1 MSNTLN
7 DLHLK
12 LTNEVAPVL
21 EEDRYFGYLL
31 GLIGEGE
38 NEIDQQ
44 SVIMR
49 KTVDEEWLTEI
60 EGAIDS
66 IFKVIQAPRRF
77 LKNTEEVVPVDL
89 AKKITADSVRHLS
102 QNTQFIASNEEGNVQ
117 PTRILNVTVEETYDL
132 YENRFIYHLIQRL
145 VTFVDKRTDV
155 IFWSTGDQKYDSL
168 KFHSKF
174 KDESEEVEYELSLK
188 IKNIEDDSAEK
199 KENMDVFM
207 RIDRLRKQIIQLRRS
222 PFCEIMHGCAKVRS
236 PIQRTNL
243 IMKDPDYRKCYQ
255 LWQFI
260 ERYDGIGYTID
271 EEKRALQ
278 FDEDYLY
285 QFYDYIAVNYANFKS
300 ILTPDRRKE
309 ETILKEK
316 KKVGRKPKFIKSVKE
331 EYVDSPNIEEV
342 ELRKVF
348 VEFVTQA
355 QLDAE
360 AKAAEAVQK
369 AKEAEARAEAAEAEA
384 KAKIQQMKEET
395 DAIVAETK
403 ANAEAEIAETKAT
416 AEAEVQ
422 KTKAEAVSIVAA
434 TKAAAE
440 KTVADAKAE
449 ADEKCAVMEAQM
461 NSALAAKTLAQ
472 QNESEAR
479 EQAKQAQLDATTANT
494 EKEAMRVSMDAAM
507 AHADE
512 AISLKKKAE
521 EAMNNAIENAQFK
534 LNEAKA
540 LSDHAEKT
548 KAYAMTQIDAANKA
562 LEETEKIKSQLRH
575 AAKNVERKALK
586 KVRETQNLNFIQ
598 YLALRH
604 EEKKLEKKNN

>member
-7 DLHLK
+7 DLQLK

-44 SVIMR
+44 SVTMH
-49 KTVDEEWLTEI
+49 KTVDEEWLSEI
-60 EGAIDS
+60 EGAMDS
-66 IFKVIQAPRRF
+66 IFKVIQAPRRC
-77 LKNTEEVVPVDL
+77 LKNNEEVVPVDL
-89 AKKITADSVRHLS
+89 ARKITADSVRHLS
-102 QNTQFIASNEEGNVQ
+102 QNTQFIASNEDGNVQ
-117 PTRILNVTVEETYDL
+117 PTRVLNVTVEETYDL

-155 IFWSTGDQKYDSL
+155 IFWSTGDEKYDSL

-174 KDESEEVEYELSLK
+174 QDESEEVEYELSLK
-188 IKNIEDDSAEK
+188 IKNRHDNSEEK

-207 RIDRLRKQIIQLRRS
+207 RIDRLRRQIVQLRRS
-222 PFCEIMHGCAKVRS
+222 SFCEIMHGCSIVRS

-243 IMKDPDYRKCYQ
+243 IMKDHDYRKCYQ

-271 EEKRALQ
+271 EEKKALQ

-300 ILTPDRRKE
+300 ILSPDKRAE
-309 ETILKEK
+309 ETVLKGK
-316 KKVGRKPKFIKSVKE
+316 KKTGRKPKFIKSVKE
-331 EYVDSPNIEEV
+331 EFVDSPNIEEV

-369 AKEAEARAEAAEAEA
+369 AEEAEARAVAAEEEA

-395 DAIVAETK
+395 DAIV
-403 ANAEAEIAETKAT
+403 AETKAT

-440 KTVADAKAE
+440 KTVAETKANAEAEIADAKSTAEKTVAETKAE
-449 ADEKCAVMEAQM
+449 ADRIVTEAKADADEKCSVMEAQM

-494 EKEAMRVSMDAAM
+494 EKEAMRISMDAAM

-512 AISLKKKAE
+512 ALTLKKKAE
-521 EAMNNAIENAQFK
+521 EAMNRAVESAQFK

-540 LSDHAEKT
+540 LSEHAEKT

-562 LEETEKIKSQLRH
+562 LAGQADGKTISCVVKD
-575 AAKNVERKALK
+575 
-586 KVRETQNLNFIQ
+586 
-598 YLALRH
+598 
-604 EEKKLEKKNN
+604 